1 MCSLKAPVV
10 KMDGIEFD
18 YNYDTCGEEGAL
30 IKGVN
35 FKLSMQ
41 SRCALLGKNGA
52 GKTTFMKLLIGEL
65 SPKEGV
71 GTTWVHRNL
80 RMAYVA
86 QVRSVI

>member
-1 MCSLKAPVV
+1 MHTLPIIWNVVMAALFFLCSLKAPVV

-41 SRCALLGKNGA
+41 VTMTQLCNLVGASLLPNPYLA
-52 GKTTFMKLLIGEL
+52 
-65 SPKEGV
+65 
-71 GTTWVHRNL
+71 
-80 RMAYVA
+80 
-86 QVRSVI
+86 